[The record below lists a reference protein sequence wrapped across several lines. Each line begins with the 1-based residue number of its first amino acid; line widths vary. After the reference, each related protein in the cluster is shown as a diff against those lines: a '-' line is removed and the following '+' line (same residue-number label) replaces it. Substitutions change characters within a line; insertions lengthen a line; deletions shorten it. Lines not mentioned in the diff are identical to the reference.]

1 MSGSKNMA
9 INNGHN
15 GNAPN
20 GHPDKPA
27 PTDPPADMPVYE
39 RIRLMREQGWEQ
51 TFSTGRRVRLR
62 TLEPDMLL
70 KDGDIPD
77 VLTPLLL
84 RSLYG
89 DDRNTAVKEFMDQP
103 FGTKEDAF
111 AYVEMLN
118 LICAKSI
125 CDGTKVEELTLAE
138 KRLVFR
144 FALGCSELLVEF
156 EYKPPPDVAS
166 VAQGDDV
173 PSVAEPSAEGE
184 RSVGGLVA

>member
-1 MSGSKNMA
+1 MA
-9 INNGHN
+9 SSNGHN
-15 GNAPN
+15 GN
-20 GHPDKPA
+20 GHDKPA
-27 PTDPPADMPVYE
+27 PEIPADLPVYE
-39 RIRLMREQGWEQ
+39 RIRLMRESGWEQ

-103 FGTKEDAF
+103 LGTKQDAF

-144 FALGCSELLVEF
+144 FALGSSELLVEF

-166 VAQGDDV
+166 VAQGNDV
-173 PSVAEPSAEGE
+173 PSVAEPSAA
-184 RSVGGLVA
+184 GG